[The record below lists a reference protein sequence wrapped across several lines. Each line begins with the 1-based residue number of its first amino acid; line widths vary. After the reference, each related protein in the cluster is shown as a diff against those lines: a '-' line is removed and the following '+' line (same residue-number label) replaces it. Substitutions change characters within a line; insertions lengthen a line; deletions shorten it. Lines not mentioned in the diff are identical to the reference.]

1 MINAE
6 RLTKLLGGR
15 TVVSDVSFRCEPG
28 TVTGFLGL
36 NGAGTALALWMCSRS

>member
-15 TVVSDVSFRCEPG
+15 TVVSDVSNWASAIRRRSRMP
-28 TVTGFLGL
+28 
-36 NGAGTALALWMCSRS
+36 ARALHAR